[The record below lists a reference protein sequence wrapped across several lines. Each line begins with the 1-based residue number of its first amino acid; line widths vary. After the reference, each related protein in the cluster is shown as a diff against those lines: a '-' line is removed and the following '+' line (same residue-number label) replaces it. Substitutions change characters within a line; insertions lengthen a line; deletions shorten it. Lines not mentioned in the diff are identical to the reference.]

1 MATLK
6 NTDKMSGQRVE
17 MKVKFVVLPDEKATV
32 LCDRLIMNGVEG
44 GDGDIAALIGSVSMK
59 VLLMDSQGQR

>member
-17 MKVKFVVLPDEKATV
+17 MKVKFVVFPEEKATV